1 MNKSLMQMLEEAG
14 YPREEM
20 FNHESDLYIFVTPL
34 TKRVLEDWC
43 EANGWDKRRLIGDD
57 MMCSIF
63 KDNITGRPMYDVAF
77 QYIPWWEEKLNK
89 EVTTHENQ
97 QSS

>member
-20 FNHESDLYIFVTPL
+20 FHHESDLYIYATPL
-34 TKRVLEDWC
+34 TKRVLEEWC
-43 EANGWDKRRLIGDD
+43 EANGWDKRLIGDG
-57 MMCSIF
+57 MMCSGF

>member
-43 EANGWDKRRLIGDD
+43 DVNGWDKRRLIGDD

-77 QYIPWWEEKLNK
+77 QYIPWWK
-89 EVTTHENQ
+89 ERRFQ
-97 QSS
+97 

>member
-34 TKRVLEDWC
+34 TKRVLEEWC
-43 EANGWDKRRLIGDD
+43 DVNGWNRRLIGDD
-57 MMCSIF
+57 MMCPVF
-63 KDNITGRPMYDVAF
+63 RDNITGKPMYSVAF
-77 QYIPWWEEKLNK
+77 QYIPRWEERLNK
-89 EVTTHENQ
+89 GDDKI
-97 QSS
+97 

>member
-20 FNHESDLYIFVTPL
+20 FHHESDLYIFVTPL

-43 EANGWDKRRLIGDD
+43 EANRWNKRRLIGDD
-57 MMCSIF
+57 MMCSVF
-63 KDNITGRPMYDVAF
+63 RDNITGRLMYDVAF
-77 QYIPWWEEKLNK
+77 QYIPWWK
-89 EVTTHENQ
+89 ERGF
-97 QSS
+97 